1 MARGGKRPGAGRPK
15 GKPNAI
21 TADVREAAQQ
31 YGADALRTLA
41 DIMGGEDQPAAARV
55 AASKEILDRAY
66 GKSPQAL
73 EHSSPD
79 GSMGRVERVEIS
91 IVGQDATDQ
100 GDEATS

>member
-1 MARGGKRPGAGRPK
+1 MAQRGGKRPGAGRPK

-41 DIMGGEDQPAAARV
+41 DIMDGKDYPPAARV

-66 GKSPQAL
+66 GKAPQAL

-79 GSMGRVERVEIS
+79 GSMTPKTITRVV
-91 IVGQDATDQ
+91 VGADGKPITPDA
-100 GDEATS
+100 